1 MDEMTLHSSTQK
13 SKYFSKDSDI
23 LLLML
28 TDQIGYGKWREIKQ
42 ALRRDMRSRF
52 DHLFLSRSEIE
63 LQRRVDT
70 LIKGIEKEEVKQDK
84 KQSLP
89 FDDIADQMRQVMQE
103 FRELDIQML
112 EEAKIAKQ
120 QQAIARA

>member
-1 MDEMTLHSSTQK
+1 
-13 SKYFSKDSDI
+13 
-23 LLLML
+23 
-28 TDQIGYGKWREIKQ
+28 
-42 ALRRDMRSRF
+42 MRSRF

-70 LIKGIEKEEVKQDK
+70 LIKGIEKEESKQEK

-89 FDDIADQMRQVMQE
+89 FDDIADQMRQCMEE
-103 FRELDIQML
+103 FRELDIKMM

-120 QQAIARA
+120 QQAIARAQQLAAARKLRHQQQ

>member
-1 MDEMTLHSSTQK
+1 MIIKEKVQAYDNPIDEMTLHSSTQK

-70 LIKGIEKEEVKQDK
+70 LIKGIEKEESKQEK
-84 KQSLP
+84 KQILP
-89 FDDIADQMRQVMQE
+89 FDDIAEQMR
-103 FRELDIQML
+103 
-112 EEAKIAKQ
+112 
-120 QQAIARA
+120 

>member
-1 MDEMTLHSSTQK
+1 
-13 SKYFSKDSDI
+13 
-23 LLLML
+23 
-28 TDQIGYGKWREIKQ
+28 
-42 ALRRDMRSRF
+42 MRSRF

-120 QQAIARA
+120 QQAISRA

>member
-1 MDEMTLHSSTQK
+1 
-13 SKYFSKDSDI
+13 
-23 LLLML
+23 
-28 TDQIGYGKWREIKQ
+28 
-42 ALRRDMRSRF
+42 MRSRF

>member
-1 MDEMTLHSSTQK
+1 
-13 SKYFSKDSDI
+13 
-23 LLLML
+23 
-28 TDQIGYGKWREIKQ
+28 
-42 ALRRDMRSRF
+42 MRSRF

-70 LIKGIEKEEVKQDK
+70 LIKGIEKEEVKQEK

-103 FRELDIQML
+103 FREIDIKML
-112 EEAKIAKQ
+112 EEAKIAK
-120 QQAIARA
+120 